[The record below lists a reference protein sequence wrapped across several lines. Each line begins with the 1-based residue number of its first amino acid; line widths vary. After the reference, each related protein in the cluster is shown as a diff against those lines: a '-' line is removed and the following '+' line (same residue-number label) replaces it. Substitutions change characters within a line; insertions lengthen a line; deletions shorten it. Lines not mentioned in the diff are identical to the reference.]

1 MATPTLPGQASAPMP
16 VWEVLKEHIAEQI
29 ARGVYPVGGWLPSVR
44 DLSEEIGVNRNTV
57 GKAYRVLGQEGLV
70 ESTRGRGVRVVR
82 RPEVTD
88 VGRARIEVAIDRL
101 VREAGI
107 VGLSGR
113 WILDRVGTA
122 VRALVETTAP
132 RLAFIECTMPDARK
146 LAGDLAT
153 ALDVSVTPVDLNDAL
168 REPRLLAEEFD
179 LVTTT
184 FFHYQEVNALMAP
197 LEVQVAGIHHTVSY
211 ESIKDVARIP
221 PKSRVVVACPN
232 DRTVARVRSVVEGYS
247 DAEIVAFTG
256 DRVAD
261 LRQALTQADVAI
273 GMTNTLDLLSGL
285 APRIPVIALSFRIEE
300 SSIDELRD
308 RVVSIREKNISRLA
322 QE

>member
-1 MATPTLPGQASAPMP
+1 MATPTQPSPASVPMP

-44 DLSEEIGVNRNTV
+44 GLSDEIGVNRNTV
-57 GKAYRVLGQEGLV
+57 SKAYHVLGLEGLV
-70 ESTRGRGVRVVR
+70 EATRGRGVRVVR
-82 RPEVTD
+82 RPEPSEG
-88 VGRARIEVAIDRL
+88 GRARIEAAIVRL

-113 WILDRVGTA
+113 WILDRVGAA
-122 VRALVETTAP
+122 VHTLVETTAP

-153 ALDVSVTPVDLNDAL
+153 ALDVSVTPVDLGDAL

-179 LVTTT
+179 MVTTT

-232 DRTVARVRSVVEGYS
+232 DRTIARVRSVVEGYS

-256 DRVAD
+256 DQVAD
-261 LRQALTQADVAI
+261 LRRALTQADVAI

-285 APRIPVIALSFRIEE
+285 APQIPVIALSFRIEE
-300 SSIDELRD
+300 SSIDELRE
-308 RVVSIREKNISRLA
+308 RITSVRENKISRLT
-322 QE
+322 QD